1 MENFTYVLTMSIRP
15 QKIFLPEMENLK
27 FFYTTS
33 LRRTTSC
40 HLSSVYC
47 CTHSSVAELSANV
60 AGKAVVPLVLGAL
73 RESKVRD
80 NVLEVNVK

>member
-1 MENFTYVLTMSIRP
+1 MENFTYVLTVSIRP
-15 QKIFLPEMENLK
+15 QKIFLPEMENRT

-33 LRRTTSC
+33 LRRTASC
-40 HLSSVYC
+40 HLSSVDC
-47 CTHSSVAELSANV
+47 CTRSSVAELSANV